1 VFFSTNRIN
10 TYMKNIKTFESY
22 NVIDMER
29 NEPIKKYGETF
40 PLTNLKIGDKVTYL
54 GGPFIVDKVDEY
66 SLLLRSVEDGS
77 TIRVNQNMFNQR
89 GYIGS
94 I

>member
-1 VFFSTNRIN
+1 
-10 TYMKNIKTFESY
+10 MKNLKTFENY
-22 NVIDMER
+22 NVINMDR
-29 NEPIKKYGETF
+29 NDPLKKYGEHF
-40 PLTNLKIGDKVTYL
+40 PLSNLKIGDKVTYL

-66 SLLLRSVEDGS
+66 SLLLRSVDNGS
-77 TIRVNQNMFNQR
+77 TVRVNQNMFNQR